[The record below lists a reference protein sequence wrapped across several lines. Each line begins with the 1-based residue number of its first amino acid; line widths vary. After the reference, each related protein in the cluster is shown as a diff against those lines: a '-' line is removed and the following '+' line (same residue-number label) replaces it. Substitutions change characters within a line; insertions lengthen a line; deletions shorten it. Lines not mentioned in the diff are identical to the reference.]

1 VKSLQEIFDEQL
13 KERCNPVIIGTEI
26 VVKRLEK
33 HGIKPNKQQI
43 NAIKSLF
50 KENTK
55 GVLNIQ
61 FKDNQIKSAGYDS
74 EEELAEA
81 LKSLLDG
88 IGEELSS
95 VTNDFLDNLPDLVQE
110 STEDISLGM
119 LETLKKRSKRM
130 LKEQNVIRRQFTSN
144 LKKSYSEAFNLLEM
158 QIVIA
163 LDVGNNAKWPKKDNN
178 YVPLFLI
185 VFNSSF
191 DK

>member
-1 VKSLQEIFDEQL
+1 MKSLQEIFDEQL

-130 LKEQNVIRRQFTSN
+130 LKDQNVIRRQFTSN

>member
-1 VKSLQEIFDEQL
+1 MKSLQEIFDEQL
-13 KERCNPVIIGTEI
+13 KERCNPVIIGTET

>member
-1 VKSLQEIFDEQL
+1 MKSLQEIFDEQL